1 VFEVLLQGLFSPGRQ
16 LQPEAVQAYSG
27 LLALAAAADD
37 LRPSGPADSPADGG
51 SGKGSAGEGSAGSSS
66 AGSAHGGSGGSLLD
80 LSAVPA
86 TRAAL
91 EEAAEL
97 AQRVMQDEQS
107 SAAEMERAA
116 AVLEYPCCA
125 AGAQ

>member
-37 LRPSGPADSPADGG
+37 RRPSGPADSPVDGG
-51 SGKGSAGEGSAGSSS
+51 SGEGSAGSGS
-66 AGSAHGGSGGSLLD
+66 AGSANGGSGGSLLD
-80 LSAVPA
+80 LSAVPT

-125 AGAQ
+125 AGAR